1 METLL
6 IILIILVVGIMN
18 ILCFFIGAKVGQ
30 KVVKGEPIET
40 PNPIK
45 AIRSELDS
53 FEQRKELERYKVIND
68 NIDAYDG
75 TSIGQKDIP
84 M

>member
-1 METLL
+1 MEQL
-6 IILIILVVGIMN
+6 ILIIVIGTMN
-18 ILCFFIGAKVGQ
+18 LLCFYFGAKVGQ
-30 KVVKGEPIET
+30 KVVNREEIKVL

-45 AIRSELDS
+45 AYQKHQEKK
-53 FEQRKELERYKVIND
+53 EQEKETEVMDTILH

-84 M
+84 R